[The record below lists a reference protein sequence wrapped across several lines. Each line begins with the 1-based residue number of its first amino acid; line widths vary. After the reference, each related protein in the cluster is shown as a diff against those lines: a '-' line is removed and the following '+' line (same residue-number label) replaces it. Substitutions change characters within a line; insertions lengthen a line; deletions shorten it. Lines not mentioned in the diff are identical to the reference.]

1 MKVLNKDG
9 IEMMDIKSI
18 DKDGDKLV
26 IKGKM
31 MGSMATVIHVRPE
44 DLWDA
49 FKMLSW
55 KTLLSMPLM
64 LLRGRGGKR

>member
-1 MKVLNKDG
+1 MKVHNKDG

-31 MGSMATVIHVRPE
+31 MGSMATVIHVKPE

-49 FKMLSW
+49 FSMVSW
-55 KTLLSMPLM
+55 KTLFSLPIM
-64 LLRGRGGKR
+64 LLRGRSVKK